1 MNFKQYLSTASNLF
15 VENRFAKLV
24 IVVMALVIFG
34 QMYMLNNAYRENNVY
49 LVPPGLEGKV
59 RVAGS
64 HLDPTY
70 LQSLGSHVSQLM
82 YSFIPHDVIGKY
94 DELSSMFIPE
104 LYQANKAEL
113 LKVAAEYRDNDVSMS
128 MRVSEIKTLLN
139 PNIIEVKGRVEKYIA
154 DTRMDTESVILRIH
168 YTVQNGTFRI
178 TALEQGR

>member
-1 MNFKQYLSTASNLF
+1 MNFKKYVSTASNLF

-24 IVVMALVIFG
+24 IVVMALIIFG

-64 HLDPTY
+64 HLDPVY
-70 LQSLGSHVSQLM
+70 LQSMGMYVSQLM
-82 YSFIPHDVIGKY
+82 YSFIPQDVIGKY
-94 DELSSMFIPE
+94 EEVSSLFVPE
-104 LYQANKAEL
+104 LYQVNKAEL
-113 LKVAAEYRDNDVSMS
+113 LKIAAEYKDNDVSTS
-128 MRVSEIKTLLN
+128 MKVLEIKSLLN

-154 DTRMDTESVILRIH
+154 DTRTDTESVTLRIH